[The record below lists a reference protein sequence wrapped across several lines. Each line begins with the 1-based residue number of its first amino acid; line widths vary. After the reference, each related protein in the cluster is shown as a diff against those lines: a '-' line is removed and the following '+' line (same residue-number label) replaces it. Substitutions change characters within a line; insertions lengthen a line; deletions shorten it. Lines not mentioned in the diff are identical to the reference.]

1 MISAAIFFE
10 LVHFYFAHVSHC
22 SPFRLSNGNGH
33 IRLTFA
39 LKFPSLTIVS
49 EVCGGDT
56 SYDVSLHSSQNIYTE
71 ETPSCALS
79 SRYFQLY
86 VSHSKISLITTF
98 SIDVGPLILSKSR
111 KKNSMEIFD
120 TRVLFSFYYYNF
132 DQFINYKLIGK
143 V

>member
-1 MISAAIFFE
+1 MDVKNNYTSLHCNPSILNNIIFRISNSTTLRLISAAIFFK

-79 SRYFQLY
+79 SRYFQRTL
-86 VSHSKISLITTF
+86 VTPKFLWSWLFRSTL
-98 SIDVGPLILSKSR
+98 
-111 KKNSMEIFD
+111 
-120 TRVLFSFYYYNF
+120 VL
-132 DQFINYKLIGK
+132 
-143 V
+143 